1 METAIIPHG
10 SGPYS
15 YHLQIAFP
23 SCPMAEFLMLAPNA
37 DVIQPLF
44 GDLFIDEP
52 LPKDGYIELDGSKY
66 GFGVTLNPD
75 LKLKR
80 PYVHEARTLA
90 ESMAFKHSVT
100 NENLIG
106 DRWLK
111 KHSLGPAKLR
121 SNL

>member
-1 METAIIPHG
+1 
-10 SGPYS
+10 
-15 YHLQIAFP
+15 
-23 SCPMAEFLMLAPNA
+23 MLAPNA